1 MAILTIGDEFP
12 EYDFQAVVGGVLSD
26 LPVNKEED
34 YFTRVRSADVPEGQW
49 RLFIMW
55 PKDFT
60 FVCPTEL
67 AGIAGVYE
75 DLQERHCDV
84 VAVNTDSEYV
94 HLAWRSKDELLK
106 NVPFPLASDLT
117 QEFVKA
123 VGVLNRDG
131 VCDRASY
138 LVDPDNRV
146 RFVSVDDGS
155 VGRNAEELV
164 RQLDALQSGG
174 LTSCGWHP
182 GEPTLDVFKAA
193 TNLVSLSI

>member
-1 MAILTIGDEFP
+1 MAVLTIGDEFP
-12 EYDFQAVVGGVLSD
+12 EYDFKAVVGGVLSE
-26 LPVNKEED
+26 LPVSKEED
-34 YFTRVRSADVPEGQW
+34 FFCRVRSADVKAGQW
-49 RLFIMW
+49 RLVVMW

-75 DLQERHCDV
+75 DLQERNCDV

-94 HLAWRSKDELLK
+94 HLAWRSKDELLRDI
-106 NVPFPLASDLT
+106 PFPLATDSVHDFLK
-117 QEFVKA
+117 EA
-123 VGVLNRDG
+123 GVLNSEG
-131 VCDRASY
+131 VCDRASF
-138 LVDPDNRV
+138 LVDPDNKIQ
-146 RFVSVDDGS
+146 FVSVDAGS

-193 TNLVSLSI
+193 TNLVSLNL

>member
-1 MAILTIGDEFP
+1 M
-12 EYDFQAVVGGVLSD
+12 
-26 LPVNKEED
+26 
-34 YFTRVRSADVPEGQW
+34 
-49 RLFIMW
+49 
-55 PKDFT
+55 
-60 FVCPTEL
+60 
-67 AGIAGVYE
+67 
-75 DLQERHCDV
+75 
-84 VAVNTDSEYV
+84 AVNTDSEYV

-106 NVPFPLASDLT
+106 NIPFPLASDLT

-123 VGVLNRDG
+123 VGVLNCDG

-155 VGRNAEELV
+155 VGRNAEELL
-164 RQLDALQSGG
+164 RQLNALQSGG

>member
-1 MAILTIGDEFP
+1 MAILTIDDEFP
-12 EYDFQAVVGGVLSD
+12 EYDFKAVVGGILSE

-34 YFTRVRSADVPEGQW
+34 YFTRVRSADLPQGQW
-49 RLFIMW
+49 RLVIMW

-67 AGIAGVYE
+67 AGIAGVYD

-84 VAVNTDSEYV
+84 IAVNTDSEYV
-94 HLAWRSKDELLK
+94 HLAWRSKDELLRD
-106 NVPFPLASDLT
+106 VSFPLCTDPT
-117 QEFVKA
+117 HEFLKE
-123 VGVLNRDG
+123 VGVLNREG
-131 VCDRASY
+131 VCDRASF
-138 LVDPDNRV
+138 LVDPNNKV

-193 TNLVSLSI
+193 TNLVSLTL